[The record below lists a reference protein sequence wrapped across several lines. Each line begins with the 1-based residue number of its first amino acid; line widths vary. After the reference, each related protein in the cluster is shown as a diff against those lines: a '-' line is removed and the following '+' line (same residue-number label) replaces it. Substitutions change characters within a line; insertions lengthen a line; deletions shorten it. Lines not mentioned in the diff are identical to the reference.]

1 MTLPHPTGVETGAPH
16 RTSKLLEVR
25 KASNDGKKQDLW
37 GVAQLAERL
46 AVNQEVVGSTPTAPV
61 GGSSVTE
68 GFKDLK

>member
-1 MTLPHPTGVETGAPH
+1 MTLPHPTGVETGAPR

-61 GGSSVTE
+61 EGSVTVVR
-68 GFKDLK
+68 FTDLK